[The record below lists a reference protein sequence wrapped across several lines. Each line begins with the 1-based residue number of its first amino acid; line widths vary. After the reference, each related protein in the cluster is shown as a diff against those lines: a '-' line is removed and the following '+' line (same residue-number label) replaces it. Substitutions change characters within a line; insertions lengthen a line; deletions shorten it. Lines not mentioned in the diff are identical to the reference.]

1 MHPLLGKITEKNPL
15 PTHYIL
21 NSLNQLEIPSMVL
34 AEQIATI
41 DKKRLDKYIG
51 NIGISEMEKVD
62 KILAISIGL
71 DCSQ

>member
-1 MHPLLGKITEKNPL
+1 
-15 PTHYIL
+15 
-21 NSLNQLEIPSMVL
+21 MVL

-71 DCSQ
+71 AAI